1 MPDGLLCL
9 LAFLIAAAV
18 ATPQVTTRLQPLLM
32 LGSMLAGLVTLNIL
46 PALPPASAADRF
58 LCLLPLL
65 TLADCCRA
73 TNTRR
78 FTTLPNMLVLTAIA
92 PTVLFRSVWLIQPA
106 SQTILGI
113 TPTGWL
119 LLLGLTPLPVALALI
134 LQRLAAPSRYPDV
147 AASLNLCLLCCLL
160 CTGLAITLGGYLKGG
175 LLALPLAGSLL
186 PTALRKALG
195 NSHAHSD
202 LPLTLGWGSLISLLL
217 IGGFFGRLTPI
228 QCACFA
234 TIPLLTA
241 LPFPPRFIPRNIR
254 RQILLRI
261 TTTALL
267 CGLLLAHAW
276 TVFAVRM
283 LPLLASQHT
292 PP

>member
-1 MPDGLLCL
+1 M
-9 LAFLIAAAV
+9 
-18 ATPQVTTRLQPLLM
+18 
-32 LGSMLAGLVTLNIL
+32 
-46 PALPPASAADRF
+46 
-58 LCLLPLL
+58 
-65 TLADCCRA
+65 
-73 TNTRR
+73 
-78 FTTLPNMLVLTAIA
+78 
-92 PTVLFRSVWLIQPA
+92 LFRS
-106 SQTILGI
+106 
-113 TPTGWL
+113 
-119 LLLGLTPLPVALALI
+119 
-134 LQRLAAPSRYPDV
+134 
-147 AASLNLCLLCCLL
+147 
-160 CTGLAITLGGYLKGG
+160 
-175 LLALPLAGSLL
+175 
-186 PTALRKALG
+186 LRKALG

-283 LPLLASQHT
+283 LPLLASQNT

>member
-65 TLADCCRA
+65 ALADCCRT

-78 FTTLPNMLVLTAIA
+78 FTTLPNMLVLTAIV

-134 LQRLAAPSRYPDV
+134 LQRLAARRLIS
-147 AASLNLCLLCCLL
+147 AARDGKDGRVVSSF
-160 CTGLAITLGGYLKGG
+160 ITQ
-175 LLALPLAGSLL
+175 ALMG
-186 PTALRKALG
+186 R
-195 NSHAHSD
+195 
-202 LPLTLGWGSLISLLL
+202 PLTVFGDGKQSRSFCYVDDLVEGLVRVASVEPFEGPVK
-217 IGGFFGRLTPI
+217 IGR
-228 QCACFA
+228 
-234 TIPLLTA
+234 
-241 LPFPPRFIPRNIR
+241 
-254 RQILLRI
+254 
-261 TTTALL
+261 
-267 CGLLLAHAW
+267 AH
-276 TVFAVRM
+276 V
-283 LPLLASQHT
+283 
-292 PP
+292 

>member
-65 TLADCCRA
+65 ALADCCRT

-78 FTTLPNMLVLTAIA
+78 FTTLPNMLVLTAIV

-134 LQRLAAPSRYPDV
+134 LQRLAAPSKIGR
-147 AASLNLCLLCCLL
+147 
-160 CTGLAITLGGYLKGG
+160 
-175 LLALPLAGSLL
+175 
-186 PTALRKALG
+186 
-195 NSHAHSD
+195 AH
-202 LPLTLGWGSLISLLL
+202 
-217 IGGFFGRLTPI
+217 
-228 QCACFA
+228 
-234 TIPLLTA
+234 
-241 LPFPPRFIPRNIR
+241 
-254 RQILLRI
+254 
-261 TTTALL
+261 
-267 CGLLLAHAW
+267 
-276 TVFAVRM
+276 V
-283 LPLLASQHT
+283 
-292 PP
+292 